1 MAEAGPPAFTP
12 RRGRDYRARKA
23 SRTDVESLLQR
34 QQIFGWEETC
44 QSGINMP
51 ARAKQTFVKEAPGGG
66 ETEAKGR
73 I

>member
-1 MAEAGPPAFTP
+1 MAEAGPPAFTL

-23 SRTDVESLLQR
+23 SRTDVESVVQR

-44 QSGINMP
+44 QSEINMP
-51 ARAKQTFVKEAPGGG
+51 GRVKQTVVKEAPGGG
-66 ETEAKGR
+66 ETEVKGR